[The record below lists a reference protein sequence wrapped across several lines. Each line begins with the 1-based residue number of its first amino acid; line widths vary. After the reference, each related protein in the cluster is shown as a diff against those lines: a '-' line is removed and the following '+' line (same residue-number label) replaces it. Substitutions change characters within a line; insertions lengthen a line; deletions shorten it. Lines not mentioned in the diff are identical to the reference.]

1 MEKEASGFSIDV
13 VEERIGGEPK
23 GNEKGEEKKEQLRME
38 NQQAALALQE
48 SQLPRLDRWTLEAP
62 EFLL

>member
-23 GNEKGEEKKEQLRME
+23 GNEKEKRRKG
-38 NQQAALALQE
+38 N
-48 SQLPRLDRWTLEAP
+48 
-62 EFLL
+62 